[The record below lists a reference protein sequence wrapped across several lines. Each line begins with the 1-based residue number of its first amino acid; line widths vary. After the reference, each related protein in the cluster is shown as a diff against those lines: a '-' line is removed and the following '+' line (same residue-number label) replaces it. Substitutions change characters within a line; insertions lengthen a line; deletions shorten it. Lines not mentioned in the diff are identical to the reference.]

1 MSTYDLLEH
10 FTDTENPELLKM
22 HKALNDGSNY
32 VAKDIFN
39 DKRLNKLWA
48 KAEMAGFTG
57 MWCTR
62 KISLKI
68 FVISYNHKLYLSFV
82 HPR

>member
-10 FTDTENPELLKM
+10 FAETEDPKLLKM

-32 VAKDIFN
+32 VAKDVFKDI
-39 DKRLNKLWA
+39 RLNKLWA

-57 MWCTR
+57 VHILY
-62 KISLKI
+62 KIK
-68 FVISYNHKLYLSFV
+68 K
-82 HPR
+82 